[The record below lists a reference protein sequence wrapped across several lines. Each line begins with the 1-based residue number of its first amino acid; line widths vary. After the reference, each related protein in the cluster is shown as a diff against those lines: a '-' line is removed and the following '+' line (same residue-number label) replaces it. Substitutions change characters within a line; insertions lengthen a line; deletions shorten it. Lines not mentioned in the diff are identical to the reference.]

1 VFDGRVDA
9 DGVRLTLA
17 DPSGLRRRIRAL
29 AGQRVE
35 VVVRPRRRKRSDR
48 ANRYYWGVVLALF
61 ADAIGDERDELHE
74 SLKLKLLGL
83 ENPDGQLLPRVR
95 STAKLTP
102 REFDHYVEDVKRLAV
117 RMFPEL
123 VIPDPQ

>member
-1 VFDGRVDA
+1 
-9 DGVRLTLA
+9 
-17 DPSGLRRRIRAL
+17 
-29 AGQRVE
+29 
-35 VVVRPRRRKRSDR
+35 
-48 ANRYYWGVVLALF
+48 
-61 ADAIGDERDELHE
+61 
-74 SLKLKLLGL
+74 
-83 ENPDGQLLPRVR
+83 VR